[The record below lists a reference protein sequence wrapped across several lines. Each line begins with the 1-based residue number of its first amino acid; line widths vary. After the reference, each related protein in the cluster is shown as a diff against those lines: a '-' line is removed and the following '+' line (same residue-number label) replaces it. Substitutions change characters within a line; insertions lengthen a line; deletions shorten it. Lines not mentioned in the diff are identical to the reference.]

1 MKAAKRPI
9 ARESWR
15 RGLRENEIEFCRTA
29 ITMLGAEMIAHRS
42 APWLDRSEYRLFCC
56 RCRRPRSGCYCSL
69 ISPFESEPRFIVL
82 TQPREAKHRLGT
94 GRMAHLCL
102 ANSLLFEGVDF
113 SADKRLNREID
124 DPANGPA
131 LLYLSP
137 ASINLSQLPWSG
149 RQALFP
155 NHRKPVVLVLDGTW
169 KSVRKMLR
177 LSKNLARLPMIC
189 FDPPTPSAYRIR
201 REPRPQCYSTIEAI
215 HQVIELLAPRRDQQ
229 ASFLQPHANLLAVFR
244 SVMDRQLTYT
254 A

>member
-1 MKAAKRPI
+1 MLNADI
-9 ARESWR
+9 
-15 RGLRENEIEFCRTA
+15 
-29 ITMLGAEMIAHRS
+29 ITHRS
-42 APWLDRSEYRLFCC
+42 PRWLDQTEYRLFCC

-69 ISPFESEPRFIVL
+69 VQPFESEPRFIIL

-113 SADKRLNREID
+113 SDDIRVNREII
-124 DPANGPA
+124 DPANCPV
-131 LLYLSP
+131 LLHLSSS
-137 ASINLSQLPWSG
+137 SINLSRQLWSE
-149 RQALFP
+149 RQTLFP
-155 NHRKPVVLVLDGTW
+155 RNRKLVVLVLDGTW
-169 KSVRKMLR
+169 KSVRKMIR

-215 HQVIELLAPRRDQQ
+215 HQVIELFTSRLDHQAP
-229 ASFLQPHANLLAVFR
+229 FLQPHDNLLAVFR
-244 SVMDRQLTYT
+244 SVIERQLTFT

>member
-1 MKAAKRPI
+1 
-9 ARESWR
+9 
-15 RGLRENEIEFCRTA
+15 
-29 ITMLGAEMIAHRS
+29 MLSADLMAHRP
-42 APWLDRSEYRLFCC
+42 ARWLDRSEYRLFCG

-69 ISPFESEPRFIVL
+69 CVPFESEPRFIVL

-102 ANSLLFEGVDF
+102 ANSLLLEGVDF
-113 SADKRLNREID
+113 TADKRVNREID
-124 DPANGPA
+124 DPDNCPA

-137 ASINLSQLPWSG
+137 ASINLSQLPLSG
-149 RQALFP
+149 RQAPFP
-155 NHRKPVVLVLDGTW
+155 KHRKPVVFVLDGTW

-189 FDPPTPSAYRIR
+189 FDPPSASAYRIR

-229 ASFLQPHANLLAVFR
+229 SPISQPHDNLLAVFR
-244 SVMDRQLTYT
+244 SVIDRQLTYK

>member
-1 MKAAKRPI
+1 MLDANI
-9 ARESWR
+9 
-15 RGLRENEIEFCRTA
+15 
-29 ITMLGAEMIAHRS
+29 ITHRS
-42 APWLDRSEYRLFCC
+42 ARWLDRTEYRLFCP

-69 ISPFESEPRFIVL
+69 VQPFESDPRFIIL

-102 ANSLLFEGVDF
+102 ANSLLFEGVDV
-113 SADKRLNREID
+113 SEDHCVNREIN
-124 DPANGPA
+124 DPANCPV
-131 LLYLSP
+131 LLYLSSS
-137 ASINLSQLPWSG
+137 SINLSRQLWSE

-155 NHRKPVVLVLDGTW
+155 SNRKLVVFVLDGTW
-169 KSVRKMLR
+169 KSVRKMIR

-215 HQVIELLAPRRDQQ
+215 HQVIELFTPRLDHQAPL
-229 ASFLQPHANLLAVFR
+229 LQPHDNLLAVFR
-244 SVMDRQLTYT
+244 SVIDRQLTFT